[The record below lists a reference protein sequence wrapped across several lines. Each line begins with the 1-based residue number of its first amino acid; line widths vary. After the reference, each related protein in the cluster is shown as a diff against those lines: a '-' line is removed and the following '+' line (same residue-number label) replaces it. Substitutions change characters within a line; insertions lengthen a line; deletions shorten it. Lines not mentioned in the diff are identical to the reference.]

1 MKVYNLTKAKIQRI
15 KDISGIKFKLSL
27 LDIKDLKHNPFLLII
42 QSIIENSIKLTI
54 YPLNKEKIIKVT
66 FSTNDFSKEMFDKIS
81 DILQNYQIIHTSGV
95 LIIENQF
102 YYESYLNLNLNE
114 AKETGLNDSLN
125 KIKNIFKQIIIEE
138 IGLKKHK

>member
-15 KDISGIKFKLSL
+15 KDISRAKFKLSL
-27 LDIKDLKHNPFLLII
+27 TDIKDLKQNPFLLII
-42 QSIIENSIKLTI
+42 QSIIENSIRLSI
-54 YPLNKEKIIKVT
+54 YPLNKEKIIKIT
-66 FSTNDFSKEMFDKIS
+66 FSTSNFTKEMFDNIS

-114 AKETGLNDSLN
+114 AKAMGLNDSLN
-125 KIKNIFKQIIIEE
+125 KIKNIFKQIKIEE
-138 IGLKKHK
+138 IGLKKQN

>member
-54 YPLNKEKIIKVT
+54 YPLNKEKILKVT

-114 AKETGLNDSLN
+114 AKATGLNDSLN